1 MIYDL
6 AVVGGGPAGLSAA
19 VQARVRGKSV
29 LIVSGDVRDNALY
42 KAQRVDN
49 YLGLPETGGGALLE
63 RFRRHAQALG
73 AQWKS
78 GRVLNIL
85 PSGGTFYLGIGS
97 DMTQARA
104 LVLATGVVRT
114 RKYPGEE
121 AHLGRGVSYCATC
134 DGMLYRGRAVAVVG
148 KSADAPEEANY
159 LQSIGCRVT
168 YVSDRVPE
176 GLEAAIPFVTAA
188 KLEITGEA
196 GVEALRADGRM
207 LPCAGVFILRPAMA
221 LADLLPDLALKDGY
235 IAVDRNMATNL
246 PGVFA
251 AGDCTGLPLQVSKAV
266 GEGQVAG
273 HRAAEYLDQ
282 L

>member
-168 YVSDRVPE
+168 YGCRRAWKRRSPLSRLQSWRLRGRRGWKPC
-176 GLEAAIPFVTAA
+176 GPTA
-188 KLEITGEA
+188 GCCP
-196 GVEALRADGRM
+196 VRACSFCGPPWRW
-207 LPCAGVFILRPAMA
+207 PTCCPIWR
-221 LADLLPDLALKDGY
+221 
-235 IAVDRNMATNL
+235 
-246 PGVFA
+246 
-251 AGDCTGLPLQVSKAV
+251 
-266 GEGQVAG
+266 
-273 HRAAEYLDQ
+273 
-282 L
+282 

>member
-134 DGMLYRGRAVAVVG
+134 DGNLYRGRTVAAVGGGDTALT
-148 KSADAPEEANY
+148 DALVLANY
-159 LQSIGCRVT
+159 AETGCRRAWKRRSPLSRLQSWRLRGRRGWKPCGPTAGCCPV
-168 YVSDRVPE
+168 
-176 GLEAAIPFVTAA
+176 
-188 KLEITGEA
+188 
-196 GVEALRADGRM
+196 RACSFCGPPWRW
-207 LPCAGVFILRPAMA
+207 PTCCPIWR
-221 LADLLPDLALKDGY
+221 
-235 IAVDRNMATNL
+235 
-246 PGVFA
+246 
-251 AGDCTGLPLQVSKAV
+251 
-266 GEGQVAG
+266 
-273 HRAAEYLDQ
+273 
-282 L
+282 

>member
-73 AQWKS
+73 AQWES

-134 DGMLYRGRAVAVVG
+134 DGMLYRGRAW
-148 KSADAPEEANY
+148 
-159 LQSIGCRVT
+159 R
-168 YVSDRVPE
+168 
-176 GLEAAIPFVTAA
+176 
-188 KLEITGEA
+188 
-196 GVEALRADGRM
+196 
-207 LPCAGVFILRPAMA
+207 
-221 LADLLPDLALKDGY
+221 
-235 IAVDRNMATNL
+235 
-246 PGVFA
+246 
-251 AGDCTGLPLQVSKAV
+251 
-266 GEGQVAG
+266 
-273 HRAAEYLDQ
+273 
-282 L
+282 